1 MRTGIEKKNM
11 TIVYLTCLEREKKK
25 KKQATTCD
33 NLTTIN
39 HHAVEKEKCC

>member
-1 MRTGIEKKNM
+1 MRTGIEKKQDNC
-11 TIVYLTCLEREKKK
+11 VLDLFGERKER